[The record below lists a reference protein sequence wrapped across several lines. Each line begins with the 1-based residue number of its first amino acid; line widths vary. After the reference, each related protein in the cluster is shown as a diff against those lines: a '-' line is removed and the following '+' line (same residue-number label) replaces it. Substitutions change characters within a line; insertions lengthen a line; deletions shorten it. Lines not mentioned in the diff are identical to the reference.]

1 MVGLLLGT
9 TINYTEELATK
20 NTKITKVGTCGLVLR
35 VSGGDQVN
43 GRANVSTPTPPII
56 DDVDDPT
63 STQGEPKGQPPLI
76 FVLSVIFVATLRTR
90 TRTASNISAAVLDQ
104 TDRR

>member
-1 MVGLLLGT
+1 MAG
-9 TINYTEELATK
+9 I
-20 NTKITKVGTCGLVLR
+20 
-35 VSGGDQVN
+35 DQVN
-43 GRANVSTPTPPII
+43 GHANVSTPTPPIF

-63 STQGEPKGQPPLI
+63 STQGEPKGQPLLI
-76 FVLSVIFVATLRTR
+76 FVLSVIFVATLRMQ